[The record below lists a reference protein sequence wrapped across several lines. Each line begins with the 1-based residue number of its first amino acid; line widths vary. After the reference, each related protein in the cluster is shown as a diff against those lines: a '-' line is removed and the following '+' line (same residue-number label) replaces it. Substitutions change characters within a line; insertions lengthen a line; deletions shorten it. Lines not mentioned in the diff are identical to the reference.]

1 MNPVDYF
8 KSNKIMKVKRNNE
21 YNKEYSVNLKL
32 RYAFEMRTSTVE
44 PEKDGST
51 VKNVKMAV

>member
-1 MNPVDYF
+1 
-8 KSNKIMKVKRNNE
+8 MKVKRNNE